1 MTPASSCFGYV
12 HWQAVKY
19 NDEIHLRLEGVEE
32 AKGIEGVD
40 VANGR
45 QYLSIAACNSSDD
58 SVPGNSSSS
67 VDSKPGPA
75 PRVSVTFFS
84 GEDR

>member
-32 AKGIEGVD
+32 AKGIEGID

-45 QYLSIAACNSSDD
+45 HYLSIAACNSSDD
-58 SVPGNSSSS
+58 SVP
-67 VDSKPGPA
+67 VDRLA
-75 PRVSVTFFS
+75 FVSRK
-84 GEDR
+84 DR